1 MSKWTGSVQLDGST
15 IEYICDLKKTG
26 LFGRNVDEVVEGLIL
41 EGVRR
46 AIDDGHIK
54 VRIFEDALIDN

>member
-1 MSKWTGSVQLDGST
+1 MTKWQGAVEIESST
-15 IEYICDLKKTG
+15 MQYIVDLSKTG
-26 LFGRNVDEVVEGLIL
+26 VYGANIDEVVEGLIL

-54 VRIFEDALIDN
+54 IRTFETTED